1 MTVADRIALIESFTR
16 AWTARDVDALMAL
29 MAQDCEFKASIGP
42 EPGTTFTG
50 RASVR
55 QGYELF
61 LGPGRPGGSTTTEEE
76 EMLVSEDFAVTRWT
90 SRASG
95 SGPNGSPGSAEVVV
109 RACDIFE
116 FTGDRISRKDTYRKS
131 VPPTL

>member
-1 MTVADRIALIESFTR
+1 MTVADRIALIESFAR

-29 MAQDCEFKASIGP
+29 MARDCQFKASIGP
-42 EPGTTFTG
+42 EPGMTFTG

-55 QGYELF
+55 KGYELF
-61 LGPGRPGGSTTTEEE
+61 LGSGGSTTTEEE
-76 EMLVSEDFAVTRWT
+76 EMLVSENFAVTRWT
-90 SRASG
+90 SRTSG
-95 SGPNGSPGSAEVVV
+95 SGPNGSPGSVDVVV

-131 VPPTL
+131 VPAKP

>member
-1 MTVADRIALIESFTR
+1 MTVADRIALIESFAS

-29 MAQDCEFKASIGP
+29 MAQDCEFRASIGP
-42 EPGTTFTG
+42 EPGMTFTG
-50 RASVR
+50 RAAVR

-61 LGPGRPGGSTTTEEE
+61 LGPGGSSTTEEE

-90 SRASG
+90 SRTSG
-95 SGPNGSPGSAEVVV
+95 PGPNGAPGSVDVVV

>member
-1 MTVADRIALIESFTR
+1 MTVADRIALIESFAR

-61 LGPGRPGGSTTTEEE
+61 LGPGGSTTTTTEEE

-90 SRASG
+90 SRTSG
-95 SGPNGSPGSAEVVV
+95 SGPNGAPGSVDVVV

-116 FTGDRISRKDTYRKS
+116 FTGDRISRKDTYRNS
-131 VPPTL
+131 VPPKL

>member
-1 MTVADRIALIESFTR
+1 MTVADRIALIESFAR

-50 RASVR
+50 RAAVR
-55 QGYELF
+55 QGYERF
-61 LGPGRPGGSTTTEEE
+61 LGPGGSTTTTTEEE

-90 SRASG
+90 SRAPG
-95 SGPNGSPGSAEVVV
+95 SGPNGSPGSVDVVV

-131 VPPTL
+131 VPPKL